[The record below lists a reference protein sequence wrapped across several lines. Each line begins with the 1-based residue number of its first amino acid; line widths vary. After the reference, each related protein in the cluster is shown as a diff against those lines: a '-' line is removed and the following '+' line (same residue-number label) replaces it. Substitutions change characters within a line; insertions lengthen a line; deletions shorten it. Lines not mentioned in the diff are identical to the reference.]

1 MATKVVVFP
10 VAGRRWSFSALPP
23 SGPVVGKYSSVKT
36 LSQLWQRLRSLQH
49 LTDRAELMEQF
60 ASTKM
65 QDKWAELG
73 AQPSESI
80 RHKIYR
86 GELMTCGVQRRAEV
100 IESSSS

>member
-36 LSQLWQRLRSLQH
+36 LSQLWQRLRSLQQ

-60 ASTKM
+60 ASTKVR
-65 QDKWAELG
+65 DT
-73 AQPSESI
+73 SI
-80 RHKIYR
+80 TLFTKI
-86 GELMTCGVQRRAEV
+86 
-100 IESSSS
+100 S